1 MLSVFSLMFKM
12 IWMIVKIP
20 LYIIAFLIV
29 AFFVAA
35 AIQFVA
41 FLIQG
46 KRLPRPDPEIPKPV
60 KVKRHGFLRSWFLDA
75 PIRYV
80 TDLFNRQPG
89 YFPYQGCVVF
99 TGRQGY
105 GKTIAAVEFIRHMH
119 SEYPASKVLT
129 NCSLKYQDYSL
140 INWQPLVSYKNG
152 IYGVI
157 CFIDEMQNWFSSNQ
171 SKDFPPEMLEVITQN
186 RKNRRIII
194 GTAQVFN
201 RLSKPLREQT
211 TEVRECMTLLGC
223 FTIVVRR
230 EPFLDSEGNV
240 EKMKFRGMY
249 WFVHDDDLRNSYD
262 TYKVIDS
269 LAKSGFQPRQPD
281 TPVIKINQTINQ
293 VKGKR

>member
-1 MLSVFSLMFKM
+1 MLSVFSLMFKI
-12 IWMIVKIP
+12 IWMIVRIP
-20 LYIIAFLIV
+20 LYIIVFLIV

-35 AIQFVA
+35 FIQFVA
-41 FLIQG
+41 YLIQG
-46 KRLPRPDPEIPKPV
+46 KRLPRPDPEFPKPV

-89 YFPYQGCVVF
+89 YFPYQGCIVF

-129 NCSLKYQDYSL
+129 NCCLKDQDYPL
-140 INWQPLVSYKNG
+140 TTWQPLVSYKNG
-152 IYGVI
+152 IHGVI

-223 FTIVVRR
+223 FTVVVRR

-249 WFVHDDDLRNSYD
+249 WFVHDEALRNSYD

-269 LAKSGFQPRQPD
+269 LAKSGFQPRQPE

-293 VKGKR
+293 VKGRK

>member
-12 IWMIVKIP
+12 IWMIVRIP

-35 AIQFVA
+35 FIQFVA
-41 FLIQG
+41 YLIQG
-46 KRLPRPDPEIPKPV
+46 KRLPRPDPEIPKPA

-89 YFPYQGCVVF
+89 FFPYQGCIVF

-129 NCSLKYQDYSL
+129 NCGLKDQDYPLTS
-140 INWQPLVSYKNG
+140 WHPLVSYKNG
-152 IYGVI
+152 IHGVI

-249 WFVHDDDLRNSYD
+249 WFVHDEDLRNSYD

-281 TPVIKINQTINQ
+281 SPVIKINQTINQ
-293 VKGKR
+293 VKGKK